1 MKIMK
6 KLSAFMLSLIM
17 IVGMVP
23 VMAVKADSSST
34 ASAIT
39 LGNKKWVDS
48 STKTEYTFPDA
59 KANFT
64 SDGQKIFCL
73 SVSDGGY
80 FVPSDDV
87 DLGSGTDVKI
97 TGITQNSGSSVATDD
112 IKKDGKY
119 SSISVIDRSTDSV
132 GVVTNEKIEKFL
144 HSLVFYRNTTD
155 TSKVQTVTVL
165 GNQVK
170 LDSNMTAMA
179 IDGVIHYY
187 KYVEY
192 DLSDSTSTWYTAYN
206 EAKSDAQKFNGMRGY
221 LATITSADEQFYLYS
236 NITTK
241 NGDNNIMAWIGGAR
255 TKDGTMAFD
264 AQSISDGVLNPGQVG
279 KADMATKWRWVCGPE
294 AGIQFWESTANGSGG
309 SEAQNEDGKIVYNGW
324 NTQSK
329 EPNSNYTH
337 YADPMETYNQEYALE
352 YGFANKANWND
363 YSPYKVDRDLWGY
376 EIKGYLIEYSPYT
389 TKSES
394 GTVET
399 IEESEPKT
407 IPDVKKI
414 TATETNSSFDVVATN
429 PDNPDD
435 SSKGVAGPTEDTA
448 SSAANKY
455 VYNIVLDSDVDNVT
469 LTPNIEN
476 MKITSIKK
484 GTEDITSNVTDGVVK
499 VKDVKAGEAN
509 KVTVEYVVHDDTA
522 NKDVTYVYNITR
534 KASTETDATVDTAD
548 ETPSGKEDKSNVSN
562 ADTTKAGKKIF
573 TITVPNDQT
582 DVTIITTPK
591 GSAIL
596 GSTIQ
601 NELNGTAQ
609 IDANSTPGEIKVTGL
624 LVGNNGTVSVDVIAQ
639 DEKTKTTYEYIIVR
653 ESGADAKTEVKDP
666 ISPSVPKIEDK
677 GIEKDGTNTV
687 EKITITVPAGQD
699 ELTIYPNPINGA
711 RMDTKYG
718 TNGFEKVS
726 GPGNVISDLAN
737 ATKPGLTV
745 GGLTPSQNTVV
756 RVKVDSADGK
766 SSKLYEYTIVRES
779 DTTITPVDPK
789 GTDTGKIK
797 EDEDPS
803 QSSTTTD
810 IYKVITIPST
820 MNELKL
826 IPSLPERADVTKLTE
841 DGTDKTGDL
850 DTEKSYVVKDIVSGQ
865 DRDVVYTVETPTGTI
880 NYHYTI
886 KKDAAPK
893 KTSTDATVDTD
904 DKTPSGKEDKAK
916 VSDPDTSAVNQK
928 KYTIT
933 VPYDQT
939 DVTITTIPKDGAT
952 VDSTI
957 KKNLTGTAKV
967 VEDVSVA
974 DSIKVKDL
982 VVGSNGTVS
991 VDVIAEDGS
1000 TKTTYVYEIVREAG
1014 KTNTITPS
1022 LPSDSTGT
1030 ITGPT
1035 EDTTKTT
1042 DDDKHYTIVLPNGTD
1057 KVTMT
1062 PKINDGDKV
1071 TSITVDG
1078 SKVDTIPA
1086 DGVYTVTEV
1095 TTDKPKDLVYEITD
1109 PDGNVK
1115 RYHYTISQE
1124 KKPEEPKKNDPTDR
1138 KDPTITDITVKTDD
1152 NITTPADVKID
1163 NNNTNKTI
1171 DVTVPSNQTDYTFTP
1186 ATKDPASKITEVTKV
1201 SGPAEISTSS
1211 DGKSFTAK
1219 GLDPKTPTIVK
1230 VTVTSST
1237 GDTATYTVTIHRAE
1251 EGVTPDISV
1260 EMDGNSMNLQDLIP
1274 EDVKQNAK
1282 EILYHCC
1289 AHTVL
1294 AIDKDGT
1301 VRSIGRSNK
1310 YKSSLVHVIVKG
1322 QDNKWTDYTIYIK
1335 VNGATKKEEYGTL
1348 VDYKGLN
1355 YEITGAD
1362 TCRVSSWKTNYN
1374 TKKKNIVIP
1383 DTIKANGKTYKVT
1396 AIAPGAF
1403 MRNSK
1408 IVTIKIGKNVQ
1419 EVGNT
1424 SFVGLRKIKKF
1435 TINKKNKYLKVAGK
1449 SGNKAKMILSKNGKI
1464 LYSMTN
1470 MQGKVTIPSSVKQIT
1485 EYAGAGNVKMTKL
1498 VIPASVKRI
1507 DPCAF
1512 AHAKKMTYVQF
1523 KGKVPEMANNCVVD
1537 QMNYKKGNVYVP
1549 KKYYKQ
1555 YKSAFQAASKKR
1567 YGIKQFPAM
1576 SHLKKK

>member
-34 ASAIT
+34 AAAIT
-39 LGNKKWVDS
+39 LGDKRWVDS
-48 STKTEYTFPDA
+48 TTKTEYTFPNA
-59 KANFT
+59 KANFNNG
-64 SDGQKIFCL
+64 GQKIFCL
-73 SVSDGGY
+73 SVSDEGY
-80 FVPSDDV
+80 FVPQTDIKLGENSSTV
-87 DLGSGTDVKI
+87 DISGVELGSGYTATVEKGKKYTSI
-97 TGITQNSGSSVATDD
+97 T
-112 IKKDGKY
+112 
-119 SSISVIDRSTDSV
+119 VIDSAAV
-132 GVVTNEKIEKFL
+132 GSLTNEKITYFL
-144 HSLVFYRNTTD
+144 KNLVFSRNGVD
-155 TSKVQTVTVL
+155 VDKEQRVTVVA
-165 GNQVK
+165 NQVA
-170 LDSNMTAMA
+170 LGDNMTAVA
-179 IDGVIHYY
+179 IDGKLHYY
-187 KYVEY
+187 KYVSWGSR
-192 DLSDSTSTWYTAYN
+192 DADPDSTWYKAYK
-206 EAKSDAQKFNGMRGY
+206 EAKESTFDGMQGY
-221 LATITSADEQFYLYS
+221 LATITSELEQQYVFKK
-236 NITTK
+236 IM
-241 NGDNNIMAWIGGAR
+241 NGTDGWIGGAR
-255 TKDGTMAFD
+255 TLDVDVDGNTIVYD
-264 AQSISDGVLNPGQVG
+264 ADKIDKLNPGSRATGAPQG
-279 KADMATKWRWVCGPE
+279 KEWKWVSGPE
-294 AGIQFWESTANGSGG
+294 AGDVFYVINTLGEWQNSGTAKGYTAWDSN
-309 SEAQNEDGKIVYNGW
+309 
-324 NTQSK
+324 
-329 EPNSNYTH
+329 EPNNKQ
-337 YADPMETYNQEYALE
+337 DNVGEMIRDEFDQEYCLQ
-352 YGFANKANWND
+352 YGYGTEGKWND
-363 YSPYKVDRDLWGY
+363 WYPACNESSTVGMLGY
-376 EIKGYLIEYSPYT
+376 GVEGYLIEYSPYQQST
-389 TKSES
+389 AAGGKNITPSSETKSDTKIVT
-394 GTVET
+394 GLDDET
-399 IEESEPKT
+399 
-407 IPDVKKI
+407 
-414 TATETNSSFDVVATN
+414 SFIVNVTDPST
-429 PDNPDD
+429 
-435 SSKGVAGPTEDTA
+435 GVTGPTKNP
-448 SSAANKY
+448 SSAEKKEI
-455 VYNIVLDSDVDNVT
+455 YNITLPSDEDSIT
-469 LTPNIEN
+469 LTPTKAGMTVDTIEITQDGTTKTVTPGTDASKETVKIDNIKMGDN
-476 MKITSIKK
+476 TAQVIY
-484 GTEDITSNVTDGVVK
+484 K
-499 VKDVKAGEAN
+499 VKDTSAG
-509 KVTVEYVVHDDTA
+509 DTY
-522 NKDVTYVYNITR
+522 TYTYNISR
-534 KASTETDATVDTAD
+534 NPGAE
-548 ETPSGKEDKSNVSN
+548 
-562 ADTTKAGKKIF
+562 AG
-573 TITVPNDQT
+573 
-582 DVTIITTPK
+582 
-591 GSAIL
+591 
-596 GSTIQ
+596 
-601 NELNGTAQ
+601 
-609 IDANSTPGEIKVTGL
+609 
-624 LVGNNGTVSVDVIAQ
+624 
-639 DEKTKTTYEYIIVR
+639 
-653 ESGADAKTEVKDP
+653 TEVKDP
-666 ISPSVPKIEDK
+666 DPSTPDIPKIEPGDR
-677 GIEKDGTNTV
+677 ETSGTEV
-687 EKITITVPAGQD
+687 IQKITITVPADQS
-699 ELTIYPNPINGA
+699 ELTVYPKPLDGA
-711 RMDTKYG
+711 KLDTTYG
-718 TNGFEKVS
+718 VKKTS
-726 GPGNVISDLAN
+726 TAGNVKENKLAES
-737 ATKPGLTV
+737 KPEFTIDGLVSTEDA
-745 GGLTPSQNTVV
+745 VV
-756 RVKVDSADGK
+756 CVKVVSEDGK
-766 SSKLYEYTIVRES
+766 SSTIYEYTIKREKE
-779 DTTITPVDPK
+779 TRITPVDPK

-797 EDEDPS
+797 EEDDPS

-820 MNELKL
+820 MDDLKL
-826 IPSLPERADVTKLTE
+826 IPNLPERATVSVKE
-841 DGTDKTGDL
+841 GGTDKTEALNTDN
-850 DTEKSYVVKDIVSGQ
+850 SYVVKDIVSGQ

-893 KTSTDATVDTD
+893 KTSTDATVDTA

-916 VSDPDTSAVNQK
+916 VSDPDTSVTNEK
-928 KYTIT
+928 KYTIM

-982 VVGSNGTVS
+982 EVGSNGTVS

-1042 DDDKHYTIVLPNGTD
+1042 DDDKYYTIVLPNGTD

-1095 TTDKPKDLVYEITD
+1095 TTDKAKDLVYEITD

-1186 ATKDPASKITEVTKV
+1186 ATKDPSSKITEVAKV
-1201 SGPAEISTSS
+1201 SGPAEVSTSS

-1260 EMDGNSMNLQDLIP
+1260 EMDGGSMDLNSLIP
-1274 EDVKQNAK
+1274 EDVRKNAK

-1310 YKSSLVHVIVKG
+1310 YKSSLVHVIVKS
-1322 QDNKWTDYTIYIK
+1322 QDNKWTDYTIYVK

-1355 YEITGAD
+1355 YEITGED

-1419 EVGNT
+1419 EIGNT

-1435 TINKKNKYLKVAGK
+1435 TISKKNKYLKVAGK
-1449 SGNKAKMILSKNGKI
+1449 SGNKAKMILSKNGKV

-1470 MQGKVTIPSSVKQIT
+1470 MQGSATIPKSVKQIT

-1537 QMNYKKGNVYVP
+1537 QMNYKKGKVYVP

-1555 YKSAFQAASKKR
+1555 YKSAFQTASKKR

>member
-6 KLSAFMLSLIM
+6 KLSAFMLSLVM

-39 LGNKKWVDS
+39 LGDVVWDA
-48 STKTEYTFPDA
+48 TRETYTFPNA
-59 KANFT
+59 TANFT

-73 SVSDGGY
+73 SVSDDGY
-80 FVPSDDV
+80 FVSTSTV
-87 DLGSGTDVKI
+87 DLGGMGVSI
-97 TGITQNSGSSVATDD
+97 RGIEQTESGSEAVEV
-112 IKKDGKY
+112 IENGKKY
-119 SSISVIDRSTDSV
+119 SSITVIDRTQKGSSKGTI
-132 GVVTNEKIEKFL
+132 TNAQIQSFIRGLK
-144 HSLVFYRNTTD
+144 FYRNGIAKD
-155 TSKVQTVTVL
+155 KIQKVTVL
-165 GNQVK
+165 GNQVN
-170 LDSNMTAMA
+170 LEDNMTAMA
-179 IDGVIHYY
+179 IDGVVHYY
-187 KYVEY
+187 KYVTY
-192 DLSDSTSTWYTAYN
+192 ASTDTDTWYDAYN
-206 EAKSDAQKFNGMRGY
+206 KAKSSTFDGMKGY
-221 LATITSADEQFYLYS
+221 LATITNDDEQKYVY
-236 NITTK
+236 K
-241 NGDNNIMAWIGGAR
+241 NCGVTDPHAWIGGAR
-255 TKDGTMAFD
+255 VLDDTFIYDVSTIAD
-264 AQSISDGVLNPGQVG
+264 NSLNPGG
-279 KADMATKWRWVCGPE
+279 LNGDSYATKWRWVCGPE
-294 AGIQFWESTANGSGG
+294 AGMQFWTTSAGGNRGSSVTDENG
-309 SEAQNEDGKIVYNGW
+309 NTIYNGW
-324 NTQSK
+324 NENG
-329 EPNSNYTH
+329 EPNNNYTG
-337 YADPMETYNQEYALE
+337 YGGTKEQYRQEYALE
-352 YGFANKANWND
+352 YGLTVANWND
-363 YSPYKVDRDLWGY
+363 YSPYNTKRNYEYGIDGY
-376 EIKGYLIEYSPYT
+376 IIEYSPYT
-389 TKSES
+389 THVDGETP
-394 GTVET
+394 TVIT
-399 IEESEPKT
+399 PDTST
-407 IPDVKKI
+407 IPDVKEIK
-414 TATETNSSFDVVATN
+414 ATTSSFTIDANNESGNKDGIT
-429 PDNPDD
+429 
-435 SSKGVAGPTEDTA
+435 GPTQDTT
-448 SSAANKY
+448 SSSSNKF
-455 VYNIVLDSDVDNVT
+455 VYDIVLDADVDNVT

-820 MNELKL
+820 MNEVKL
-826 IPSLPERADVTKLTE
+826 IPNLPEGATVTVQE
-841 DGTDKTGDL
+841 GGADKTGDL
-850 DTEKSYVVKDIVSGQ
+850 NADKSYVVKDIDSEQ
-865 DRDVVYTVETPTGTI
+865 DRDVVYTVKTSTGTI

-893 KTSTDATVDTD
+893 KTSTDATVDTA

-916 VSDPDTSAVNQK
+916 VSDPDTSVTNEK
-928 KYTIT
+928 KYTIM

-967 VEDVSVA
+967 VEDVSTA

-1042 DDDKHYTIVLPNGTD
+1042 DDDKYYTIVLPNGTD

-1095 TTDKPKDLVYEITD
+1095 TTDKAKDLVYEITD